1 MTKYFDPHL
10 SQETL
15 ETYRGYSLQVVAS
28 GRIKLSF
35 HRSHRDRIEY
45 YAIKPKRSREAYKSQ
60 YDRSASVQPPN
71 YVPFFTRVP
80 GTGVLMFR
88 AW

>member
-1 MTKYFDPHL
+1 MTKNFDSDL

-15 ETYRGYSLQVVAS
+15 ESYRGYSLQVFAS

-35 HRSHRDRIEY
+35 YSSHMDRIEY
-45 YAIKPKRSREAYKSQ
+45 YAVKPKRSREAYKSQ